1 MDAYDRG
8 YPADHRA
15 LRLALEE
22 SVAMHQSQPFA
33 TFEDA
38 PAGAALA
45 EMLRRGFGAAVG
57 VFFLGGEGGVG
68 GWARGAGRSC
78 TRFEI
83 CIRGHDLL
91 THRPLGTPK
100 R

>member
-33 TFEDA
+33 TFEDT
-38 PAGAALA
+38 PAGASLA
-45 EMLRRGFGAAVG
+45 EMLRRGFGAAAGVLFILPVG
-57 VFFLGGEGGVG
+57 VIG
-68 GWARGAGRSC
+68 
-78 TRFEI
+78 
-83 CIRGHDLL
+83 
-91 THRPLGTPK
+91 
-100 R
+100 